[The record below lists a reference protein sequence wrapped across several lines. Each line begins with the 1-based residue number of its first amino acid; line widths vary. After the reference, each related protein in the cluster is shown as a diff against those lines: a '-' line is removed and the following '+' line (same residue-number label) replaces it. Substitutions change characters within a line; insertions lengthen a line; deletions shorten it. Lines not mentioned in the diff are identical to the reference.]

1 MHFKIALIVQ
11 GITSIKGKG
20 KRLLM
25 FKMKGNVILGI
36 VNFFKTIYKDCR
48 DKNCFKSEK
57 WWFYTTKTSKRLLKH
72 GFDNILIDKKCSV
85 CIWRGFHV
93 SVWMYRIHLK
103 MWLRKLVK
111 FWLGIRLKIWLW
123 NSFKDLVAKVGQ
135 ILVRN
140 SFKDLV
146 VYIQTTLFNTQKIS
160 LLNLVFKLI
169 QRIEIFI
176 DG

>member
-72 GFDNILIDKKCSV
+72 GFDNILIDKKMFSLYLA
-85 CIWRGFHV
+85 RV
-93 SVWMYRIHLK
+93 SRFGLNVQDSL
-103 MWLRKLVK
+103 
-111 FWLGIRLKIWLW
+111 
-123 NSFKDLVAKVGQ
+123 KDLVAKVGQ

-140 SFKDLV
+140 PFKDLV
-146 VYIQTTLFNTQKIS
+146 VEF
-160 LLNLVFKLI
+160 V
-169 QRIEIFI
+169 
-176 DG
+176 